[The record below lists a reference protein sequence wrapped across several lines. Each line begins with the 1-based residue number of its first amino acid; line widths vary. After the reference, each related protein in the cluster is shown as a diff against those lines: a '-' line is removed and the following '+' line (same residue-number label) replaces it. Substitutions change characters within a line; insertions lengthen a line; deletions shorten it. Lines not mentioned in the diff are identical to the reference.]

1 VHLRKHG
8 TLSVRS
14 LIATRYS
21 AQKSL
26 FQYRPGI
33 RVSMLAQSLGW
44 TATFLF
50 TICYVPQIVKTVRT
64 KTVDGLSIWLFRI
77 QFLANIIALSYAT
90 LIGQRPLQIKYTLAL
105 ILLGVVLF
113 ILSRFGK
120 SKPERLV
127 EFDINLS
134 NKLYQIEND

>member
-1 VHLRKHG
+1 
-8 TLSVRS
+8 VRS